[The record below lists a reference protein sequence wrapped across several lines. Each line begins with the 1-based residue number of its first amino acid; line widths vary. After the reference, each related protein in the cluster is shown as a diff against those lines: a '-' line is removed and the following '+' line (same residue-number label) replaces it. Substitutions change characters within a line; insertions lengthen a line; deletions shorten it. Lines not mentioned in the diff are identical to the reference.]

1 MHRLLLSLP
10 KENTGVVRTIVYD
23 YINHDCILICKMK
36 RSYQVPQ
43 GLNREEKMEKVN

>member
-1 MHRLLLSLP
+1 MHTLIFSLK
-10 KENTGVVRTIVYD
+10 KENTGVVRTID
-23 YINHDCILICKMK
+23 HDCILICKMK

>member
-1 MHRLLLSLP
+1 MHRLILSLP
-10 KENTGVVRTIVYD
+10 KENTGVVRTVSD